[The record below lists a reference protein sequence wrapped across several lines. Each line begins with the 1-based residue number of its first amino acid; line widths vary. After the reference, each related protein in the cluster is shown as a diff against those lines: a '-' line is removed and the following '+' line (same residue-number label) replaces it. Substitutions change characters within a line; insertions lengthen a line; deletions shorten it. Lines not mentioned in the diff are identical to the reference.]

1 MPTQVQHLQ
10 QELIRA
16 EARLGR
22 DDPFVRALRQ
32 QLDGYRSMEANRE
45 ENFLVG
51 TRSAPPIAPSE
62 TEEDA
67 EIVQERRRYQALR
80 SSRAQQARTP
90 ASSQSQSSTPAKTG
104 STSSDKPNTSE

>member
-16 EARLGR
+16 EARLGK

-51 TRSAPPIAPSE
+51 TRSAPPISPE

-67 EIVQERRRYQALR
+67 KIVQDRRRFQASR

-90 ASSQSQSSTPAKTG
+90 ASSQSQSITPAKPG

>member
-16 EARLGR
+16 EARLGK
-22 DDPFVRALRQ
+22 DAPFVRALRQ

-51 TRSAPPIAPSE
+51 TGSAPPIEPTE

-67 EIVQERRRYQALR
+67 QIVQDRRRFWALQ
-80 SSRAQQARTP
+80 SLRAQQGRTP
-90 ASSQSQSSTPAKTG
+90 ASSQSQSSTPATTT
-104 STSSDKPNTSE
+104 STSSDKPSTSK